1 MKYLSLDE
9 DLHLRSLSSLFPF
22 LSALLIKAVVSP
34 SKLSLAYSL
43 GLPQIQCSHC
53 CMDGEGSTF
62 FSDFFSFIPGHLHR
76 GRIKVVWVL
85 GLRTANVMLH
95 FLHF

>member
-1 MKYLSLDE
+1 MQFLSLGE
-9 DLHLRSLSSLFPF
+9 GLHLRSLSSLFPP
-22 LSALLIKAVVSP
+22 SAFLIKAVASP

-43 GLPQIQCSHC
+43 SLPQVQCSHC
-53 CMDGEGSTF
+53 CVNGESSTF
-62 FSDFFSFIPGHLHR
+62 FSDFSSFIPGHLHR

-95 FLHF
+95 FLNF